1 MPSHRHHVSSRSTI
15 ATGSSSTWRAISSA
29 DSSNADYS
37 YDSYTNYQ
45 GSGSG
50 HTHTLSSHTHS
61 LNSHTHSN
69 PSTAS
74 SSSLQKYIT
83 CYMWKRTA

>member
-15 ATGSSSTWRAISSA
+15 SNGSSSTWRAIVSG

-61 LNSHTHSN
+61 LNSHTHTN
-69 PSTAS
+69 PTTAS